1 VESVVPLSSPPFS
14 PSLRRVLSSRQG
26 WLVGFWFVC
35 VTLIGVWFYQSS
47 TSDRHATLSAAETRL
62 RAHVELAATEINSKI
77 ESSDLALRTIVAL
90 VGANPNWRNLP
101 RDPLL
106 WRILHD
112 ISNSMAAKP
121 RLVLIDDK
129 GRLRLHS
136 HAPDPGQISLSDRD
150 YFVHHR
156 DDPSEEPFLGT
167 PIQGKVANATVIPF
181 TRRVTQ
187 PDGSFGGV
195 VLTSLDPAVYSTLF
209 HSLDHDNQ
217 IVFTLLRGDGTV
229 LARHPA
235 IEGATGNKV
244 DVAALYPPSDNNAS
258 GSSITVSPL
267 DGIERLSSFRRLDRF
282 DLTLV
287 AALPVDSA
295 LNRWREQNQRMA
307 VVIVACILLITG
319 AGLVLLRHMRAEA
332 EAWARIATSE
342 AALNRAQA
350 VARVGSWQA
359 RLPELALT
367 YSAEASRLFALPTKT
382 LVSRSDVLARIH
394 PEDRNRV
401 IEAVRQT
408 RLGKPLDI
416 EHRLLID
423 GKLTWVRLRAEISSQ
438 SADGSGEILGTVQDI
453 TERRQADESLRHQ
466 AEELA
471 RSNTELEQFAYV
483 ASHDLREPLRMIA
496 SFVDLLGRRYG
507 DRLDQDGLDFIAFA
521 REGAARMDRLVLDL
535 LDYSRIGR
543 ICKPM
548 QPVDL
553 GPLTERVVRALALK
567 VKETG
572 ADIVLP
578 AQSWPTVTG
587 DPDELVRLLQNLI
600 DNAIKYR
607 EPSRPIRV
615 TVSTERHG
623 KEVTIAVADNGIG
636 IDPQYYDRIFGIFQ
650 RLHTR
655 ESYEGTGIGLA
666 ICKKIVERHGGRIWV
681 ESKPGEGS
689 TFLFTLPTADPA

>member
-1 VESVVPLSSPPFS
+1 
-14 PSLRRVLSSRQG
+14 LRRILASRQG
-26 WLVGFWFVC
+26 WLVGAWLVC
-35 VTLIGVWFYQSS
+35 VSLIGLWFYQSS
-47 TSDRHATLSAAETRL
+47 ETDRRNTLKAAEADLT
-62 RAHVELAATEINSKI
+62 AQVELASIEINGKI
-77 ESSDLALRTIVAL
+77 ESGDLALRTIVAL
-90 VGANPNWRNLP
+90 VGANPNWRTIP
-101 RDPLL
+101 RDPVL

-112 ISNSMAAKP
+112 ISVSMVAKP

-129 GRLRLHS
+129 GRVRLHS
-136 HAPDPGQISLSDRD
+136 HTADPGSISVTDRD
-150 YFVHHR
+150 YFQHHR
-156 DDPSEEPFLGT
+156 DDPSEEAFLGQ
-167 PIQGKVANATVIPF
+167 PVFGKVANAPVIPF
-181 TRRVTQ
+181 TRRITQ

-195 VLTSLDPAVYSTLF
+195 ILTSLDPAVYSTF
-209 HSLDHDNQ
+209 FRSLDHDNQ

-229 LARHPA
+229 LVRHPERDGTVGSK
-235 IEGATGNKV
+235 IDLATVYPSLTNGE
-244 DVAALYPPSDNNAS
+244 VA
-258 GSSITVSPL
+258 GSTIVVSPL
-267 DGIERLSSFRRLDRF
+267 DGIERLSSFRRLERL
-282 DLTLV
+282 DLTVTASLPV
-287 AALPVDSA
+287 EAALRS
-295 LNRWREQNQRMA
+295 WREQNRRIE
-307 VVIVACILLITG
+307 VVIAACIFLITA

-332 EAWARIATSE
+332 EAWTRIAASE

-359 RLPELALT
+359 HLPSLSLT
-367 YSAEASRLFALPTKT
+367 CSAEAARLFALPICTR
-382 LVSRSDVLARIH
+382 VRSDDVLERIH
-394 PEDRNRV
+394 PEDRDQV

-408 RLGKPLDI
+408 RLGHPLDI

-423 GKLTWVRLRAEISSQ
+423 GKVTWIRLRAEISSQ
-438 SADGSGEILGTVQDI
+438 SVDGSGEILGTVQDI

-553 GPLTERVVRALALK
+553 GVLCDRVARALTLK
-567 VKETG
+567 VTESG

-578 AQSWPTVTG
+578 APPWPSVTG
-587 DPDELVRLLQNLI
+587 DPDELVRLMQNLI

-607 EPSRPIRV
+607 EPTRPIRV
-615 TVSTERHG
+615 TISTERRG
-623 KEVTIAVADNGIG
+623 SEVIVAIADNGIG
-636 IDPQYYDRIFGIFQ
+636 IDLQYSDRIFGIFQ

-666 ICKKIVERHGGRIWV
+666 ICKKIVERHGGRIWLD
-681 ESKPGEGS
+681 SKPGEGS
-689 TFLFTLPTADPA
+689 TFFFSLPATDPA